1 MIAIFQ
7 LHLYPIIGMGADS
20 DPPRLDGDCFSSPRR
35 VPLPY
40 VVLPNAPHFLIRSR
54 VDRLWGVFNTPLQR
68 VYLEN
73 VSHFLIR
80 SRRDRLW
87 GVCCCALQRVY
98 LENVPHFLIR
108 SRVDRL

>member
-35 VPLPY
+35 VSLPY
-40 VVLPNAPHFLIRSR
+40 VVLPNAPHFLIQSR

-68 VYLEN
+68 VQPQN
-73 VSHFLIR
+73 
-80 SRRDRLW
+80 
-87 GVCCCALQRVY
+87 A
-98 LENVPHFLIR
+98 PHFLIQ
-108 SRVDRL
+108 SRVDRLWDVFNTPLQWVQPKNVIHFETLCDG